1 MSPYIHTFQ
10 RDNRWSGV
18 FAVLMESCPAERPGQ
33 ESEES
38 MLKRHLRLQMDF
50 VNTLFHTDPKRTY
63 ALRIITQPHSKIF
76 SAGEILL
83 VLLCRVDASDEK
95 TARSQATSLAKEMA
109 ILLGGAMPDQQWV
122 IIKEQAAFAALWEPF
137 PTPKVYI
144 QEIRRREAYIN
155 LETHHPR
162 SKIGFAADIP
172 TPANEDETTS
182 VYFVNQ
188 FLPNPTSLARL
199 LRTMLLHEA
208 PLVYQAAISPA
219 ELTSAEKAE
228 LNSSISKCE
237 QASTRKPRVDK
248 DKAAAATEA
257 SLHQTDALAYGLI
270 EEMLRLQ
277 DAPFQ
282 MQVMLASPVPLPPSL
297 VEAAGVEITK
307 PISNRLV
314 SGGRASSPVDL
325 QGGGYDAVEPA
336 GSSERKTAAENFR
349 FLELN
354 PWGRTLAP
362 KGCERFRQL
371 VDASEATSAFRFPI
385 AMVDGVTGL
394 NLRISRS
401 RPIPREIAVLAS
413 RKTGKFQI
421 GQNNYMGQHQPVFLS
436 EPDRLQH
443 TYVMGQTGTGK
454 TTLLKTM
461 ILQDIE
467 AGRGVAVIDPHGDL
481 FRELLHHIPAN
492 RIQDVVILDPTDA
505 EFPVGLNL
513 LECKGDEDR
522 YFVVREFRGIMER
535 LLADQYGINRGDM
548 TGPAFYQH
556 MQMNLML
563 AMSNPDKP
571 GTLLEFYNIFQSKTY
586 WKRWLPL
593 KWSDS
598 RLRTWV
604 GQNLPNIDYL
614 KRGSE
619 NHATWGEYLSSKFE
633 DFIFDP
639 KLRVIFGQRHS
650 TIRIHEIMDEGKILL
665 VNLAKGQLAEP
676 NARFLGM
683 VLLAKIQAAAMA
695 RSHITKAKRRPF
707 YLYVDE
713 FQSVATENFVML
725 LSEARKFGVSL
736 TLANQFLSQVKDKRI
751 QQAISGNVGT
761 QICFRV
767 GREDAELIEPQF
779 APFFDKYDL
788 TNLHN
793 RNAYVRTTVEG
804 KSVNPFTLET
814 TLPPQP
820 TTEATGQDIIRA
832 SRLKYGRAKLE
843 IERELTANLEPS
855 VDALSKLIHQV
866 HGEAKQSIQQCC
878 QLLELDSKNS
888 SDGAATKSSPKQDEK
903 LNSVAGVVEAW
914 LANCKELEKLVA
926 PANNDNHKNES
937 PLLEKFPALK
947 KEFAAGFDLKVA
959 KKIDMQLRSRLR
971 VRADSNT
978 SLEDVLV
985 KIRANDARICFA
997 EEIVRKELSQ
1007 PLPKVAGS

>member
-1 MSPYIHTFQ
+1 
-10 RDNRWSGV
+10 
-18 FAVLMESCPAERPGQ
+18 
-33 ESEES
+33 
-38 MLKRHLRLQMDF
+38 
-50 VNTLFHTDPKRTY
+50 
-63 ALRIITQPHSKIF
+63 
-76 SAGEILL
+76 
-83 VLLCRVDASDEK
+83 
-95 TARSQATSLAKEMA
+95 
-109 ILLGGAMPDQQWV
+109 
-122 IIKEQAAFAALWEPF
+122 
-137 PTPKVYI
+137 
-144 QEIRRREAYIN
+144 
-155 LETHHPR
+155 
-162 SKIGFAADIP
+162 
-172 TPANEDETTS
+172 
-182 VYFVNQ
+182 
-188 FLPNPTSLARL
+188 
-199 LRTMLLHEA
+199 MLLHDA

-282 MQVMLASPVPLPPSL
+282 MQVILASPVPLPPSL

-467 AGRGVAVIDPHGDL
+467 AGRGVAVVDPHGDL
-481 FRELLHHIPAN
+481 FRELLQQIPAH
-492 RIQDVVILDPTDA
+492 RREDVVILDPMDT

-513 LECKGDEDR
+513 LECESEEDR

-535 LLADQYGINRGDM
+535 LIFDQYGDKS
-548 TGPAFYQH
+548 TEWLGPSFFQH

-563 AMSNPDKP
+563 VMSNPDNP
-571 GTLLEFYNIFQSKTY
+571 GTLIDFYNIFQSKNH

-593 KWSDS
+593 HWSDT

-604 GQNLPNIDYL
+604 EKILPNIDYL
-614 KRGSE
+614 RRGLDS
-619 NHATWGEYLSSKFE
+619 HPTWGEYLSTKFE
-633 DFIFDP
+633 DFVFDP
-639 KLRVIFGQRHS
+639 KLRMIFGQKHS
-650 TIRIHEIMDEGKILL
+650 TIRIREIMDQGKILL

-683 VLLAKIQAAAMA
+683 ILLAKIQAAAMA
-695 RSHITKAKRRPF
+695 RSHVLKAKRRPF

-736 TLANQFLSQVKDKRI
+736 TLANQFLSQIKDKRI
-751 QQAISGNVGT
+751 QQAICGNVGT

-788 TNLHN
+788 ANLHN
-793 RNAYVRTTVEG
+793 RNAYVRTTVDG

-820 TTEATGQDIIRA
+820 TAEATGREIIQA
-832 SRLKYGRAKLE
+832 SRLKYGRAKME
-843 IERELTANLEPS
+843 VEKQLTANLEPS

-866 HGEAKQSIQQCC
+866 HSEAKQSIRECC
-878 QLLELDSKNS
+878 QLLELNPKNS
-888 SDGAATKSSPKQDEK
+888 SDGAAKKSSPDQDRK
-903 LNSVAGVVEAW
+903 LNSVAGVVQAW
-914 LANCKELEKLVA
+914 LVNCKELEKLVV
-926 PANNDNHKNES
+926 PASDDNHQNGS
-937 PLLEKFPALK
+937 PLLEKFPTLK
-947 KEFAAGFDLKVA
+947 KEFAAGFNLKDA
-959 KKIDMQLRSRLR
+959 RKTDTQMRGRLR
-971 VRADSNT
+971 VKADSKT
-978 SLEDVLV
+978 SLEDILV
-985 KIRANDARICFA
+985 KIRANDVRICFA
-997 EEIVRKELSQ
+997 EEIIRKELSQ